1 MNRENYGFS
10 FNNITIN
17 EESVFKKS
25 KNSLG
30 KIKINNEIEFYL
42 YIINNNINFPI
53 PKLLDCS
60 DGELTIQYIKD
71 SKTMTDIVT
80 ELNVEYYINI
90 IKPRLDI
97 IHSIKTPIIKRMVIN
112 DVIIETYK
120 KPLERFSEF
129 DWSKNEI
136 YNSIR
141 SVNGIKIRNIFEYCE
156 IIKSKT
162 VSHLNQREHYNL
174 IHGDTHL
181 GNILINKNNELY
193 FIDPRGYFGETKLF
207 GLCEYDYAKLMFG
220 LSGYSKFDNLI
231 INNLSIE
238 NNNITIDFIKNYENI
253 FESKSFDDITRLLCL
268 SIWLANNSCFLDI
281 NKKITSIMVA
291 YYYCEKYIKS
301 SG

>member
-25 KNSLG
+25 KNSFG

-53 PKLLDCS
+53 PKLLNYS

-80 ELNVEYYINI
+80 LINSEYFVNV
-90 IKPRLDI
+90 IKTWLDS
-97 IHSIKTPIIKRMVIN
+97 IHSIKTPIKKSILIN

-120 KPLERFSEF
+120 KPLERFNEF
-129 DWSKNEI
+129 EWRKNEI

-162 VSHLNQREHYNL
+162 LDYLNQREHYNL
-174 IHGDTHL
+174 IHGDVHL

-193 FIDPRGYFGETKLF
+193 FIDPRGYFGESKLF

-220 LSGYSKFDNLI
+220 LSVYSKFYNMI
-231 INNLSIE
+231 INDLSIE
-238 NNNITIDFIKNYENI
+238 NNNITIDFIKNYENV
-253 FESKSFDDITRLLCL
+253 FESETFDYLTRLLCL

-291 YYYCEKYIKS
+291 YYYCKKYIKS